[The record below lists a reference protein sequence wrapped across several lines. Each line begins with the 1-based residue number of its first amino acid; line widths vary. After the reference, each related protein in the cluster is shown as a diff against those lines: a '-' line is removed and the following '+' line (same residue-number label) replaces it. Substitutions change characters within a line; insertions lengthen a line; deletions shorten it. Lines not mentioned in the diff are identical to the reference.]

1 MNREELLAA
10 FTLPTQASVNQRIT
24 KKLLVENGAV
34 TAADKTA
41 IGDGVEELIWVAALK
56 PATVG
61 IPAYADADRQYLE
74 IAVLT
79 LSLRE
84 GAKAV
89 RLRELV
95 HRAIPYPV
103 VLLTA
108 EPHGAILSL
117 CELRNALNEA
127 GKCVLD
133 GDVLATDPTPIRER
147 LSLAQQPTT
156 NLATVYRSWCDA
168 LRPLI
173 RRQSQFAE
181 IESLRRLAEK
191 EPQIAKRIE
200 MNLRIQSLTADAN
213 R

>member
-10 FTLPTQASVNQRIT
+10 FALPAQASVNQRIT

-34 TAADKTA
+34 TATDKTA
-41 IGDGVEELIWVAALK
+41 IGEGVEELIWVAALK

-103 VLLTA
+103 VLLTDD
-108 EPHGAILSL
+108 PHGVTLSL

-156 NLATVYRSWCDA
+156 NLATVYRSWCDT

-200 MNLRIQSLTADAN
+200 MNLRIQSLTAEAN